1 MVKKLIAKQMLALI
15 KQMYGEIKPLDIYEK
30 RSKLVNLQVIQRS
43 SLRFFAHYQKMPLM
57 ETFLMYGYS
66 IGSTMVQN
74 AVRAIPL
81 GQRDGQVVLNN
92 IIKLLGK
99 LYPEVEKLDG
109 SYLGANVPGLG

>member
-1 MVKKLIAKQMLALI
+1 MLALI

-30 RSKLVNLQVIQRS
+30 KIKAGELAGNPAIVFTI
-43 SLRFFAHYQKMPLM
+43 FAHYQKMPLM

-81 GQRDGQVVLNN
+81 GQRDGQVVL
-92 IIKLLGK
+92 
-99 LYPEVEKLDG
+99 
-109 SYLGANVPGLG
+109 YLGANVPGLELAQIKHETQGSRLFMS

>member
-1 MVKKLIAKQMLALI
+1 
-15 KQMYGEIKPLDIYEK
+15 
-30 RSKLVNLQVIQRS
+30 
-43 SLRFFAHYQKMPLM
+43 
-57 ETFLMYGYS
+57 MYGYS

-109 SYLGANVPGLG
+109 SYLGANVPGLELAQIKHETQGSRLFMS

>member
-1 MVKKLIAKQMLALI
+1 
-15 KQMYGEIKPLDIYEK
+15 
-30 RSKLVNLQVIQRS
+30 
-43 SLRFFAHYQKMPLM
+43 
-57 ETFLMYGYS
+57 MYGYS

-99 LYPEVEKLDG
+99 LYPEVEKLDE
-109 SYLGANVPGLG
+109 SYLGANVPGLELAQIKHETQGSRLFMS